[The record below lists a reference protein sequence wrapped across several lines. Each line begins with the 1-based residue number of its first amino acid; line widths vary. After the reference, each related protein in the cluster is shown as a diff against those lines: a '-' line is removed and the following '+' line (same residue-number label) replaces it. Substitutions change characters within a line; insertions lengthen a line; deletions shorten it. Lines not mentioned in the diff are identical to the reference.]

1 MGKRNAEQEAVERRA
16 ARETSGAAVVA
27 ARRRRWDNAMAGLWR
42 WRGGRWELGFGDRVL
57 ARMVGTESNRTE
69 PINGSLFS
77 CSAHFQI
84 NYFQK

>member
-1 MGKRNAEQEAVERRA
+1 MERRA

-42 WRGGRWELGFGDRVL
+42 WRVRWELGFGDRVL
-57 ARMVGTESNRTE
+57 ARIVGTESNRTE

-77 CSAHFQI
+77 CSARFQI
-84 NYFQK
+84 NYFHK